1 MPRIGVVASFGD
13 QAKPYLSALEPW
25 GAESVLLLP
34 DPSSDVESLLR
45 DIDGL
50 LITGGED
57 IDPDYYGQPKDG
69 QAELKLNEARDRFE
83 FPLLREALKR
93 DLPILG
99 ICRGLQSLNVVT
111 GGTLI
116 QDIEGH
122 RVVADAESAGPEY
135 HRIWISPGS
144 KLASVLGSGGQ
155 VRVISIHHQ
164 GIREAQ
170 KSKLL
175 IASAYSLKDSIIE
188 AVESPYHR
196 WVVGVQWHPENQS
209 EVPKQFQRLFYALVL
224 ESSELRVK

>member
-1 MPRIGVVASFGD
+1 VPKIGVVASSAD
-13 QAKPYLSALEPW
+13 QATPYLSALEPW
-25 GAESVLLLP
+25 GAEPILFLP
-34 DPSSDVESLLR
+34 DKSSKTEGLLS

-50 LITGGED
+50 LVTGGED
-57 IDPDYYGQPKDG
+57 VDPVYYGQPKDS
-69 QAELKLNEARDRFE
+69 QAGLKLNESRDRLE
-83 FPLLREALKR
+83 FPLLREALSL

-111 GGTLI
+111 GGSLI
-116 QDIEGH
+116 QDIGGH
-122 RVVADAESAGPEY
+122 RVVDDAESKEPEY

-155 VRVISIHHQ
+155 VRVNSIHHQ

-175 IASAYSLKDSIIE
+175 VASAYSLNDSIIE

-224 ESSELRVK
+224 ESSALRE